1 MKLLKVFNLLVL
13 FFLLTS
19 CGENSI
25 KTVEIVA
32 SSLPPSVNAS
42 IDSSKFV
49 YYKNTQTND
58 VLSLKAV
65 CRNSDMGVETTSPV
79 IWSVTYDASSLPIP
93 FYKED
98 GAPVFIQNNSS
109 LNLFLSSIES
119 LGTYTIKATSENGR
133 SDLITL
139 SVLSPYS
146 LSNSILVSSPDNYQN
161 IVANKNINLIRG
173 KVYSFSLS
181 NASSFGKVTWSLNG
195 GSENDYLFS
204 SKNNS
209 SVNTREYSI
218 VTNKSVNS
226 HDNECVMLHLADNDA
241 ASPLS
246 LTVSTPNEKHKINI
260 NGIHQKIDKNL
271 PFPTLA
277 PYPIVNGY
285 EVRVYMPDEAKNEDY
300 ELEIS
305 KNNGAIWN
313 TVFVNNEGYYSEN
326 IERVSK
332 FNIDETIYFKARIK
346 NVASRTVGP
355 ISEIKLLLQSFPST
369 VMFNKTPHEIIMPS
383 SITSDDDWENFKLT
397 HPLFTLNASSSFE
410 ELCNVPLRDTLL
422 SDALFS
428 IYKTPL
434 NDNNKEFLLQNPIL
448 DGENN
453 FNDYSL
459 DIPFYSSKDNSIFFG
474 NTSLVKG
481 YAPHSIVE
489 EIDNYKIE
497 NIVDI
502 EADVNIVPYVFFDKT
517 KETAYYQISIMTNN
531 SVLPKKNSWTAVV
544 HYQNTEENKNIFVVY
559 RGIDFK
565 NKNGRLW
572 HTICDENGKPILIK
586 VNDTNEQIRIMILP
600 SSRDIE
606 NIHYSPYIPKFNSSI
621 WWNSTL
627 NGEYNDAHIT
637 LETDDNIQKYTNKR
651 IALVVQNDTSFSVEY
666 NISEGPVDDMDT
678 LTWTPLDFSASKTA
692 EVSLFEKR
700 EAIGTLFLKLTSIS
714 NEDYYYIIPQSIA
727 LTPCK
732 IGEISNYKH
741 TKTGDYRDFDEKIT
755 ATFTSPHPYIKCV
768 YAYGYHE
775 SHSDNGGGGS
785 EHHSLSKWTEQKNTP
800 LNLTLYYY
808 YSKIGHTDMS
818 GSTTYVQYILERD
831 YGYLDNKYYFSKDTM
846 IKTSEFTNKV
856 TLPSFINYRND
867 VSTTLWENK

>member
-1 MKLLKVFNLLVL
+1 MKLLKLFNLLVL
-13 FFLLTS
+13 FFLLAS

-32 SSLPPSVNAS
+32 SSLPSSVEGS
-42 IDSSKFV
+42 IDSSEFV
-49 YYKNTQTND
+49 YYKTTQTND
-58 VLSLKAV
+58 ILSLKAI
-65 CRNSDMGVETTSPV
+65 CRNSDMGIENTSPV
-79 IWSVTYDASSLPIP
+79 LWTITYDESSLPVP

-98 GAPVFIQNNSS
+98 GSPVFIQNNSS

-133 SDLITL
+133 SDFITL

-146 LSNSILVSSPDNYQN
+146 LSNSILVSSPDSEQN

-204 SKNNS
+204 KSNNS
-209 SVNTREYSI
+209 INSREYSI
-218 VTNKSVNS
+218 FTNKSVNS
-226 HDNECVMLHLADNDA
+226 PGNDCVMLHLADDNI

-246 LTVSTPNEKHKINI
+246 LTISTPNEIYSINI
-260 NGIHQKIDKNL
+260 KGIHQKIDKNL

-285 EVRVYMPDEAKNEDY
+285 EVRVYMPGEAKNGNY
-300 ELEIS
+300 ELEVS

-313 TVFVNNEGYYSEN
+313 TVFVGDEGYYTEN

-346 NVASRTVGP
+346 NVASGTVGP
-355 ISEIKLLLQSFPST
+355 VSEIKLLLQSFPNT
-369 VMFNKTPHEIIMPS
+369 VMFNKTSHEIIIPS
-383 SITSDDDWENFKLT
+383 SATSDNEWENFKLE
-397 HPLFTLNASSSFE
+397 HPLFTLNVSSSFE
-410 ELCNVPLRDTLL
+410 ELYNVPLRETLL

-434 NDNNKEFLLQNPIL
+434 NENKEEYLLQSPIL
-448 DGENN
+448 DDENN
-453 FNDYSL
+453 FNAYSL
-459 DIPFYSSKDNSIFFG
+459 DIPFYSSKDNSVFFG

-481 YAPHSIVE
+481 YAPHSVVE

-502 EADVNIVPYVFFDKT
+502 EAEVNIVPYVFSDKT
-517 KETAYYQISIMTNN
+517 KETAYYQISIMAKN
-531 SVLPKKNSWTAVV
+531 SVLPKKNSWVAVV
-544 HYQNTEENKNIFVVY
+544 HYQNTEENKNNFAVY

-565 NKNGRLW
+565 NKNGHLT
-572 HTICDENGKPILIK
+572 HTICDENGEPILIK
-586 VNDTNEQIRIMILP
+586 VNDANECVRIMILP
-600 SSRDIE
+600 SNRDVE
-606 NIHYSPYIPKFNSSI
+606 NIHYSPYTPKFNSSI

-627 NGEYNDAHIT
+627 NSEYNDAHIT

-651 IALVVQNDTSFSVEY
+651 IALVTQNDTSFNVEY
-666 NISEGPVDDMDT
+666 SISEDPIDDMDT
-678 LTWTPLDFSASKTA
+678 LTWTKLDFNSSKTA

-700 EAIGTLFLKLTSIS
+700 EANGTLFLKLTSIS
-714 NEDYYYIIPQSIA
+714 DEGYYYIIPQGIA
-727 LTPCK
+727 LTPCE
-732 IGEISNYKH
+732 IGEISNYKESQEGYYYDFRK
-741 TKTGDYRDFDEKIT
+741 KTT
-755 ATFTSPHPYIKCV
+755 ATFTSPHRYIMCA
-768 YAYGYHE
+768 YGYGYHE

-785 EHHSLSKWTEQKNTP
+785 EHHSLSKWAEQKREP
-800 LNLTLYYY
+800 LNLILYSFYNT
-808 YSKIGHTDMS
+808 IGHTDTR
-818 GSTTYVQYILERD
+818 GETTYVHYILERD
-831 YGYLDNKYYFSKDTM
+831 YGYLDNKYYFSKDTV

-856 TLPSFINYRND
+856 TLPSYINYRND

>member
-1 MKLLKVFNLLVL
+1 MKLLKLFNLLVL

-32 SSLPPSVNAS
+32 SSLPSSVES
-42 IDSSKFV
+42 TIDSSEFV
-49 YYKNTQTND
+49 YYKTSQTND
-58 VLSLKAV
+58 VLSLKAI
-65 CRNSDMGVETTSPV
+65 CRNSDMGIENTSPV
-79 IWSVTYDASSLPIP
+79 LWTITYDASSLPVP
-93 FYKED
+93 SYKED
-98 GAPVFIQNNSS
+98 GAPIFIQNNSS

-133 SDLITL
+133 SDFITL

-146 LSNSILVSSPDNYQN
+146 LSNSILVSSPDSEQN
-161 IVANKNINLIRG
+161 VVANKNINLIRG

-204 SKNNS
+204 KSNNS
-209 SVNTREYSI
+209 INSREYSI
-218 VTNKSVNS
+218 FTNKGVKSPGN
-226 HDNECVMLHLADNDA
+226 DCVMLHLADDNI

-246 LTVSTPNEKHKINI
+246 LTISTPNEKYSINI
-260 NGIHQKIDKNL
+260 NGIHQKIDKSL

-285 EVRVYMPDEAKNEDY
+285 EVRVYMPDEVKTGNY
-300 ELEIS
+300 ELEVS

-313 TVFVNNEGYYSEN
+313 TVFVNNEGYYTEN

-346 NVASRTVGP
+346 NVASGTVGP
-355 ISEIKLLLQSFPST
+355 VSEIKLLLQSFPNT
-369 VMFNKTPHEIIMPS
+369 VMFNKTSHEIIIPS
-383 SITSDDDWENFKLT
+383 SATSDNEWENFKLE
-397 HPLFTLNASSSFE
+397 HPLFTLNVSSSFE
-410 ELCNVPLRDTLL
+410 ELHNVPLRETLL

-434 NDNNKEFLLQNPIL
+434 NENKEEYLLQSPIL
-448 DGENN
+448 DDEDN
-453 FNDYSL
+453 FNTYSL
-459 DIPFYSSKDNSIFFG
+459 DIPFYSSKDNSVIFG

-489 EIDNYKIE
+489 EIDDYKIE

-502 EADVNIVPYVFFDKT
+502 EAEVNIVPYVFSDKT
-517 KETAYYQISIMTNN
+517 KETAYYQISIIANK
-531 SVLPKKNSWTAVV
+531 SVLPKKNSWVAVV
-544 HYQNTEENKNIFVVY
+544 HYQNAEENKNIFAVY

-572 HTICDENGKPILIK
+572 HTICDKNGEPILIK
-586 VNDTNEQIRIMILP
+586 VNDANECVRIMILP
-600 SSRDIE
+600 SNRDVE
-606 NIHYSPYIPKFNSSI
+606 NIHYSPYTPKFNSSI

-627 NGEYNDAHIT
+627 NSEYNDAHIT

-651 IALVVQNDTSFSVEY
+651 IALVTQNDTSFKVEY
-666 NISEGPVDDMDT
+666 NISEEQVSDMDT
-678 LTWTPLDFSASKTA
+678 LTWTSVDFSSSNVA
-692 EVSLFEKR
+692 EIGLFEKR
-700 EAIGTLFLKLTSIS
+700 EAKGTLFLKLTSIS

-727 LTPCK
+727 LTPCE

-755 ATFTSPHPYIKCV
+755 ATFTSPHPYVKCV
-768 YAYGYHE
+768 YTYGYSE
-775 SHSDNGGGGS
+775 SHSDNGGGGTG
-785 EHHSLSKWTEQKNTP
+785 HHSLSKWTEQKREP

-808 YSKIGHTDMS
+808 YSIIGHTDMS
-818 GSTTYVQYILERD
+818 GNTTYVQYILERN
-831 YGYLDNKYYFSKDTM
+831 YGYLDNKYYFSKDTV

-856 TLPSFINYRND
+856 TLPSYINYRND